1 MAAMITEIPAR
12 NAHVAVEPVVLDAVD
27 REILSVLSKDGRIPW
42 QTLGDRV
49 HLSANAAAD
58 RARRLMR
65 RGVITGYGARVDQA
79 ALGRTLEAVVEV
91 RALDSRRFEA
101 GALERDEVTSLTVV
115 TGRFDYQV
123 QVACEGTA
131 GLDELLR
138 WFKSELS
145 VVESLT
151 TVILGR
157 LR

>member
-1 MAAMITEIPAR
+1 MAAE
-12 NAHVAVEPVVLDAVD
+12 NAVLDAID
-27 REILSVLSKDGRIPW
+27 REILSILRRDGRIPW

-49 HLSANAAAD
+49 HLSANAAAE

-65 RGVITGYGARVDQA
+65 SGVITGYGAQVDPA
-79 ALGRTLEAVVEV
+79 ALGRTLEALVEV
-91 RALDSRRFEA
+91 RALDNERFVD
-101 GALERDEVTSLTVV
+101 GALAHEDVTSLTII

-123 QVACEGTA
+123 QVACAGTG

-138 WFKSELS
+138 HFKDDLT

-151 TVILGR
+151 TVVLRR